1 MIQVCSLTTTF
12 DFLRYTDKTHIGQTD
27 IALSGG
33 QKVRINLA
41 RAVYKIAD
49 IYLLDDPF
57 SGVDIH
63 VGQQIF
69 DKCIKGTLGNKI
81 VILVTQQLQY
91 IKRADNIII
100 LNEGT
105 IQATGEYVLVFNFFF
120 DFNFLISN
128 TD

>member
-1 MIQVCSLTTTF
+1 MCSLTTTF
-12 DFLRYTDKTHIGQTD
+12 DILHYTDKTNIGQTD

-33 QKVRINLA
+33 QKARINLA

-49 IYLLDDPF
+49 IYLLDDPL
-57 SGVDIH
+57 SSVDMH

-69 DKCIKGTLGNKI
+69 DKCIKEMLQDKI

-91 IKRADNIII
+91 LKRADNIIL

-105 IQATGEYVLVFNFFF
+105 IQATGQNF
-120 DFNFLISN
+120 
-128 TD
+128 